1 MKKAFILLLVVLVVI
16 TGLPVPMAG
25 MGSMNCA
32 DCLPGVLFMAA
43 ACLAVLTGV
52 LALLAAALVLTLR
65 AEGLRPTG
73 RNRDGPLLRPPRLA

>member
-32 DCLPGVLFMAA
+32 DCLPGVLFMGA
-43 ACLAVLTGV
+43 ACLAVLTGAV
-52 LALLAAALVLTLR
+52 TLLAAALVLTLR
-65 AEGLRPTG
+65 AGGVRGGG